1 MAWGTSVIDDTRR
14 ELRKR
19 RRTAGDWWLTWS
31 GLHMSLAFKLAV
43 PVVVTT
49 AVLAAVMGTT
59 VSDQVN
65 GQIERAYALQAQT
78 VAAAVEVMFVEHPSD
93 VKGMNDYL
101 VRLAAQQPEVV
112 SARIHSLDAGAP
124 VIASA
129 NAFEIGDRGLV
140 DPETQDAIYEG
151 RPMQDQNDGGVLTTV
166 RPLHLGELLFGAV
179 VIRSS
184 KAGQFAAIRALTV
197 GIGVA
202 AGLSIGIES
211 LFVLAVLYLGI
222 IKRTRRVQHA
232 VEMVAHGDTSV
243 RLYEGDE
250 PRGRDEI
257 FNLARSVDQMIASLD
272 ERQRGEALIRRL
284 VQKALTGEPSDRL
297 IAESLIATLQALGVD
312 EVIFAGVNEDGSMAQ
327 WRDEHAQHASA
338 ALPVWLFALTSVAIE
353 TRKTVVTER
362 LGRDSRFA
370 DATAGSVVAHAAIVP
385 LPRKTRAGQ
394 ALIAMAA
401 PGESIPDGGV
411 AVLEAVAATI
421 GESLHMQ
428 AAEAAR
434 AESAIKSKVM
444 SAVSHEMR
452 NPLNSILGFTGLV
465 LRDAGAPLT
474 DKQRRQL
481 GFVQTS
487 ANNMLTLVNNY
498 LDLSK
503 LRSGSFTLQYETVK
517 IAPLLNGVLVG
528 MEPLAQAKQLTIRA
542 SVRDDATA
550 RIDSNH
556 VRLVLTNLVSN
567 AIKFTPPGGRVFVRA
582 KVQGEQLRI
591 AVSDTGVAITKDQ
604 KSLLFTE
611 FPKIDAGVMAA
622 AKGTGLG
629 LVLTK
634 SFVSAMSGSI
644 RVYSRPGRGSTFV
657 VVLPREGAAEK
668 RPPAA

>member
-1 MAWGTSVIDDTRR
+1 MAWGTSVIDETRR

-19 RRTAGDWWLTWS
+19 RRSTGDWWLTWT

-43 PVVVTT
+43 PVAVTT
-49 AVLAAVMGTT
+49 AILAAAMGAT
-59 VSDQVN
+59 VSGQVN
-65 GQIERAYALQAQT
+65 GQIERAYGLQAET
-78 VAAAVEVMFVEHPSD
+78 VAVGVEVMFVEHPGD
-93 VKGMNDYL
+93 INRMNEYL
-101 VRLAAQQPEVV
+101 VRLASQQPEIV
-112 SARIHSLDAGAP
+112 SARIHSLDAGGP
-124 VIASA
+124 VIASS
-129 NAFEIGDRGLV
+129 NPFEIGDTGLV
-140 DPETQDAIYEG
+140 EPDEQAAVYEG
-151 RPMQDQNDGGVLTTV
+151 RAMQDENDGGVLITV
-166 RPLHLGELLFGAV
+166 RPLHVGELLFGAV
-179 VIRSS
+179 IIRSS
-184 KAGQFAAIRALTV
+184 KAAQFAAIRSLTL
-197 GIGVA
+197 GIGIA

-222 IKRTRRVQHA
+222 IRRTRRVQHA
-232 VEMVAHGDTSV
+232 VELVAHGDTSI

-272 ERQRGEALIRRL
+272 ERQRGEALIRSL
-284 VQKALTGEPSDRL
+284 VQKALAGEPSERL
-297 IAESLIATLQALGVD
+297 IAESLVATRRALGLE
-312 EVIFAGVNEDGSMAQ
+312 EVIFAGVNEDGTMAQ

-370 DATAGSVVAHAAIVP
+370 DASAGSVVAHAAIVP
-385 LPRKTRAGQ
+385 LPRKTKAGQ

-401 PGESIPDGGV
+401 PGETIPDGGV

-434 AESAIKSKVM
+434 AESAVKSKVM

-503 LRSGSFTLQYETVK
+503 LRGGSLTLQYEKVK
-517 IAPLLNGVLVG
+517 IAPFVNGVLSG
-528 MEPLAQAKQLTIRA
+528 MALLAQAKQLTIRT
-542 SVRDDATA
+542 SVTDDATA
-550 RIDSNH
+550 RIDSNY

-567 AIKFTPPGGRVFVRA
+567 AIKFTPPGGRVFVRVKA
-582 KVQGEQLRI
+582 QGDQLRI
-591 AVSDTGVAITKDQ
+591 AVSDTGVGIPKDQ
-604 KSLLFTE
+604 RALVFTE
-611 FPKIDAGVMAA
+611 FPKIDAGLMAA
-622 AKGTGLG
+622 GKGTGLG

-634 SFVSAMSGSI
+634 SFVSAMEGSI
-644 RVYSRPGRGSTFV
+644 RVYSRSGRGSTFV
-657 VVLPREGAAEK
+657 VVLPREGGAEK
-668 RPPAA
+668 RAPAA